1 MFIQKIN
8 FFSSLTYSIKIKK
21 IKKTEIQAVIWKI
34 NVEIAQK
41 VDIGDILVILESM
54 KMEIPVESK
63 YKGVVKENLTKE
75 GDNVNEDQ
83 EIIILE

>member
-1 MFIQKIN
+1 MKI
-8 FFSSLTYSIKIKK
+8 
-21 IKKTEIQAVIWKI
+21 KTEIQAVIWKI
-34 NVEIAQK
+34 NVEIGQK
-41 VDIGDILVILESM
+41 VDIDDIVVILESM

-63 YKGVVKENLTKE
+63 YKGVVKEILTKE